1 MLDRGSSNFRDPKVF
16 WYDGPAGAYWVMVA
30 VEAVDHKT
38 VLYKS
43 DNLREW
49 EHLSDFGPANSTGGI
64 WECPDLFELPVDG
77 DPGNTKWVM
86 VVNLN
91 PGAVA
96 GGSGGQYFVGEFDG
110 VTFTSES
117 TETTDALPTGDVFA
131 GFDGGDY
138 EGWTVSNEPGNWK
151 DGPWGLQPATGAL
164 PGQSPVTG
172 FVGTGLVN
180 GFNDG
185 DWPVGTLES
194 PTFTISDDYINFLV
208 GGGRHPHVAG
218 SQLSN
223 DPPAG
228 TTVFDFE
235 LPDGQTL
242 ADAGWDITGDFATEP
257 WRNPSTA
264 GGDYYLGAKRMNT
277 WEGGPRGD
285 DNVGTLTSPAFTLDG
300 DYVSFLI
307 GGGKRTD
314 GTLQAELVVDGEV
327 VRSQTG
333 PQAGQLNWRSWESRS
348 SPAARRS

>member
-1 MLDRGSSNFRDPKVF
+1 MAIYTSAYEPAHPTHAGKQAQSLAYSNDGGYTWTKYDGNPVLDRGSSNFRDPKVF

-43 DNLREW
+43 DDLREW

-131 GFDGGDY
+131 GFDGGEY

-151 DGPWGLQPATGAL
+151 DGPWGLQP
-164 PGQSPVTG
+164 
-172 FVGTGLVN
+172 
-180 GFNDG
+180 G
-185 DWPVGTLES
+185 D
-194 PTFTISDDYINFLV
+194 
-208 GGGRHPHVAG
+208 
-218 SQLSN
+218 
-223 DPPAG
+223 
-228 TTVFDFE
+228 
-235 LPDGQTL
+235 
-242 ADAGWDITGDFATEP
+242 
-257 WRNPSTA
+257 
-264 GGDYYLGAKRMNT
+264 
-277 WEGGPRGD
+277 
-285 DNVGTLTSPAFTLDG
+285 
-300 DYVSFLI
+300 
-307 GGGKRTD
+307 
-314 GTLQAELVVDGEV
+314 
-327 VRSQTG
+327 
-333 PQAGQLNWRSWESRS
+333 
-348 SPAARRS
+348 RRSARSEPGDGFRGHRSRQRLQ